1 MYWTIAQRGCKTK
14 EEERSCMNVVIF
26 VMSFVSQTS
35 PTGGCLVLYYLL
47 ISLNEKAEKCGTVSL
62 VIVNVTQITHFIASS
77 YFLFSDGVLQFFI
90 IGVYSMFY
98 CIQCRCLCHCHQ
110 CQFTDVYSV
119 LFAVCSA
126 GVCVTVTRVS
136 LSTCTVYFLLCA
148 MLEFMSL
155 SLGSVYQRV
164 QCTFLLCAV
173 LEFMSPSLVSVYQ
186 CVQCTF
192 RFVQCWSLNR
202 CISAVCQQ
210 PSTMRPATCTVTP
223 LHIWPWPSEW
233 NSFKTLGQLT
243 LSQSQSLMGW
253 GWRGV
258 GGGIREWDG
267 LSTVSVSFP
276 CHDIFIVEVFT

>member
-1 MYWTIAQRGCKTK
+1 M
-14 EEERSCMNVVIF
+14 
-26 VMSFVSQTS
+26 
-35 PTGGCLVLYYLL
+35 
-47 ISLNEKAEKCGTVSL
+47 
-62 VIVNVTQITHFIASS
+62 
-77 YFLFSDGVLQFFI
+77 
-90 IGVYSMFY
+90 
-98 CIQCRCLCHCHQ
+98 
-110 CQFTDVYSV
+110 YSV

-155 SLGSVYQRV
+155 SVSLGSVYQRV

-258 GGGIREWDG
+258 GGGALGSGMDFPLCRQFP
-267 LSTVSVSFP
+267 LS
-276 CHDIFIVEVFT
+276 